1 MRIVLLLILLVS
13 TVVSAQEKPR
23 VLFYPKPIVREYK
36 APMKAVTRLA
46 DVKAKH
52 KAQAS
57 WREPVIDDGN
67 SVSFFV
73 QDPVGTKYERR
84 MYPDSAAWFAVLE
97 GEMRFE
103 VEKADGTFDTINA
116 TKGSYIFV
124 PERLLHSLEVV
135 GSAPAIRYEVTLGP
149 SSTPVFEKKPATTP
163 KGVEYVPVT
172 LSTGLNP
179 LDVYNEGNGGKP
191 WPYHVNVYELEKRN
205 ATKKNF
211 TQEAIRANRARGNF
225 ICGYR
230 PSSFPTEKGD
240 RGHLHTDTAEAWLVM
255 LGELRWCSR
264 VMRRPRSS
272 RSKATSST
280 PCPAPFT
287 LRSSGARR
295 AELPAHE
302 QHDAVAE
309 PFVRREV
316 GGRRS
321 LVGERNDEEVGVVAV
336 VAS

>member
-1 MRIVLLLILLVS
+1 M
-13 TVVSAQEKPR
+13 
-23 VLFYPKPIVREYK
+23 
-36 APMKAVTRLA
+36 
-46 DVKAKH
+46 
-52 KAQAS
+52 
-57 WREPVIDDGN
+57 
-67 SVSFFV
+67 
-73 QDPVGTKYERR
+73 
-84 MYPDSAAWFAVLE
+84 
-97 GEMRFE
+97 
-103 VEKADGTFDTINA
+103 
-116 TKGSYIFV
+116 
-124 PERLLHSLEVV
+124 V

-255 LGELRWCSR
+255 LGELRWVFEGDEKTAIIAAAGR
-264 VMRRPRSS
+264 HHLRR
-272 RSKATSST
+272 
-280 PCPAPFT
+280 
-287 LRSSGARR
+287 ARHVSLAAVLGQGR
-295 AELPAHE
+295 AELPPDE
-302 QHDAVAE
+302 QHDAVVE
-309 PFVRREV
+309 SFVRRT
-316 GGRRS
+316 
-321 LVGERNDEEVGVVAV
+321 
-336 VAS
+336 

>member
-1 MRIVLLLILLVS
+1 VSFLV
-13 TVVSAQEKPR
+13 Q
-23 VLFYPKPIVREYK
+23 
-36 APMKAVTRLA
+36 
-46 DVKAKH
+46 
-52 KAQAS
+52 
-57 WREPVIDDGN
+57 EPVGA
-67 SVSFFV
+67 
-73 QDPVGTKYERR
+73 KYERR

-97 GEMRFE
+97 GEIRFE
-103 VEKADGTFDTINA
+103 VEKADRTFEIINA
-116 TKGSYIFV
+116 TKGSYVFV

-149 SSTPVFEKKPATTP
+149 ASTPVFEKKPATAP

-179 LDVYNEGNGGKP
+179 LDVYNEGSGGKP

-255 LGELRWCSR
+255 LGELRWVFEGDEKNAVIARQGDIVYAVPGTFHSPQFWGREGLNCR
-264 VMRRPRSS
+264 L
-272 RSKATSST
+272 TNST
-280 PCPAPFT
+280 MPSLNHVYDAPK
-287 LRSSGARR
+287 
-295 AELPAHE
+295 
-302 QHDAVAE
+302 
-309 PFVRREV
+309 
-316 GGRRS
+316 
-321 LVGERNDEEVGVVAV
+321 
-336 VAS
+336 